1 MKFQNK
7 IYIIK
12 IIYSISLSILT
23 FCLSLNSYSLENTK
37 NSEKNILIEEKLPV
51 SDFENLYGFHFNLG
65 NSKQIQPV
73 KNIAKVLFY
82 EVIGMQD
89 GNNFAI
95 DFTRKKMQENAS
107 SLYLGGLEEF
117 KINLSEQD
125 IETLYK
131 LLEQSHITNWKT
143 TYDDPDPGLKISGN
157 GYIWKLA
164 IQYNDGTAWYY
175 SGESSPGN
183 PLLPEGYDIL
193 VKGLNEFA
201 ESKKK

>member
-23 FCLSLNSYSLENTK
+23 FFLSLNSYSLENTK

-51 SDFENLYGFHFNLG
+51 SDFESLYGFHFNLE

-82 EVIGMQD
+82 EVISMQD

-107 SLYLGGLEEF
+107 SLYLEGLEEF
-117 KINLSEQD
+117 EINLSEQD

-143 TYDDPDPGLKISGN
+143 TYDDPDPGIKISGN

-183 PLLPEGYDIL
+183 PLLPEGYEIL
-193 VKGLNEFA
+193 VKGLNELT

>member
-1 MKFQNK
+1 MVYRRSVF
-7 IYIIK
+7 K
-12 IIYSISLSILT
+12 IIFSIGLISLIY
-23 FCLSLNSYSLENTK
+23 FFVFEQGNAEEKINNYKENNLMK
-37 NSEKNILIEEKLPV
+37 EKLPV
-51 SDFENLYGFHFNLG
+51 SDFENLYGFHFNLE

-82 EVIGMQD
+82 EVISMQD

-117 KINLSEQD
+117 EINLSEQD

-157 GYIWKLA
+157 GYIWKLG

-183 PLLPEGYDIL
+183 PLLPEGYEIL
-193 VKGLNEFA
+193 VKGLNELA